1 MQRYNED
8 GRLDGTYPGDDL
20 YFESF
25 ALEGDKLIIYT
36 KILQWEGKNE
46 PDISGVPRA
55 VNKRLHELSTHN
67 TAGWTRELWEL
78 YDVYYLLSSAGLRA
92 DIDKGRPGELCRS
105 ETRKWWVVVLY
116 LKPERTTPWASWP
129 KQPNTQMPKQA

>member
-1 MQRYNED
+1 MLRYNQD
-8 GRLDGTYPGDDL
+8 GQLDGTYPGDDL

-36 KILQWEGKNE
+36 KILQWEGKDE
-46 PDISGVPRA
+46 PGIAGVPRA
-55 VNKRLHELSTHN
+55 VNQRLQELATHN
-67 TAGWTRELWEL
+67 TAGWTRELWEM

-92 DIDKGRPGELCRS
+92 DIDKERPGELCRS

-116 LKPERTTPWASWP
+116 LKPERTTPWANWP
-129 KQPNTQMPKQA
+129 KQTNAPMPKQA